1 MQALF
6 HKELS
11 MDNQKVPTG
20 RAKGGEARAKS
31 LSPERRSEIA
41 RNAAKAKQHAS
52 EIPMATHI
60 GEIKIGEL
68 ILPCAVLSDG
78 TRLISQG
85 GIAAAFGPVTGGWQM
100 RKRSNEQHSGGLP
113 PFLVATSLQPFIS
126 AELRTLVSFP
136 KRYKD
141 PRGGPARIGIDATLI
156 PKVCEVWLKA
166 RDARALT
173 KIQEPVAYRAE
184 VLTRG
189 LADVGIVALVDEA
202 TGFQRDR
209 AKDALATILEAFIAK
224 ELQPWIQTFPAD
236 YYQEL
241 FRLRGLEFPRDSVRR
256 PQYFGVL
263 TNDIVYK
270 RLAPGVLDELK
281 RVTPRNEDGRPK
293 AKYFQSLTSNTG
305 YPKLREHLGKVV
317 MMMQLSTTYGDFK
330 EKLDRFL
337 PKKNAQLP
345 LLLEQTNI
353 DDEDDGKGI

>member
-1 MQALF
+1 MSE
-6 HKELS
+6 KKIS
-11 MDNQKVPTG
+11 NN
-20 RAKGGEARAKS
+20 RAKGGEARAKA

-41 RNAAKAKQHAS
+41 SNAAKAKQNAS

-68 ILPCAVLSDG
+68 TLPCAVLSDG

-100 RKRSNEQHSGGLP
+100 RKRNSEEHSGDLP
-113 PFLVATSLQPFIS
+113 PFLVATSLQPYIS
-126 AELRTLVSFP
+126 EELRTLVSSP

-166 RDARALT
+166 RDSDALT

-184 VLTRG
+184 VLMRG
-189 LADVGIVALVDEA
+189 LAAVGIVALIDEA

-224 ELQPWIQTFPAD
+224 ELQPWVRTFPAD

-241 FRLRGLEFPRDSVRR
+241 FRLRGLDFPNDSVKR

-281 RVTPRNEDGRPK
+281 RVTPRSEDGRPK

-305 YPKLREHLGKVV
+305 YPKLREHLGKVI
-317 MMMQLSTTYGDFK
+317 MMMQLSTTYSDFK

-337 PKKNAQLP
+337 PKKNAQL
-345 LLLEQTNI
+345 LLLLDQAEI
-353 DDEDDGKGI
+353 DDDGKGI

>member
-1 MQALF
+1 MESDN
-6 HKELS
+6 HKA
-11 MDNQKVPTG
+11 MPMG
-20 RAKGGEARAKS
+20 RAKGGLARAKS

-41 RNAAKAKQHAS
+41 RNAAKARNSNA
-52 EIPMATHI
+52 IPMATHI
-60 GEIKIGEL
+60 GELKIGDVV
-68 ILPCAVLSDG
+68 LPCAVLADG

-85 GIAAAFGPVTGGWQM
+85 GIASAFGPVTGGYQM
-100 RKRSNEQHSGGLP
+100 RKRSSEDHDGVLP

-126 AELRTLVSFP
+126 SDLRTLVSSP

-141 PRGGPARIGIDATLI
+141 PRGGPARIGIDATLL

-166 RDARALT
+166 RDAGALT

-184 VLTRG
+184 ILTRG
-189 LADVGIVALVDEA
+189 LANVGIVALVDEA

-224 ELQPWIQTFPAD
+224 ELQPWVQTFPTD

-241 FRLRGLEFPRDSVRR
+241 FRLRGLDFQKDSVRR

-270 RLAPGVLDELK
+270 RIAPGVLEELK

-317 MMMQLSTTYGDFK
+317 MMMQLSNTYQDFK
-330 EKLDRFL
+330 EKLERFL
-337 PKKNAQLP
+337 PKQTGQMSLA
-345 LLLEQTNI
+345 LEHLSEE
-353 DDEDDGKGI
+353 DEDEDDGKGI

>member
-1 MQALF
+1 MSDA
-6 HKELS
+6 EIP
-11 MDNQKVPTG
+11 KVG
-20 RAKGGEARAKS
+20 RAKGGVARAKA

-41 RNAAKAKQHAS
+41 RNAAKSKHAKGS
-52 EIPMATHI
+52 REDVPTATHI
-60 GEIKIGEL
+60 GELKIGDL

-100 RKRSNEQHSGGLP
+100 RKRNSEEHAGDLP

-126 AELRTLVSFP
+126 DDVRTLVSSP

-141 PRGGPARIGIDATLI
+141 PRGGPARIGLDATLI

-166 RDARALT
+166 RDASALT
-173 KIQEPVAYRAE
+173 KIQKPVAYRAE
-184 VLTRG
+184 VLMRG

-209 AKDALATILEAFIAK
+209 AKDALAAILEAFIAK
-224 ELQPWIQTFPAD
+224 ELQPWVQTFPTD

-241 FRLRGLEFPRDSVRR
+241 FRLRGLDFQRDSVRR

-270 RLAPGVLDELK
+270 RLAPGVLDELR
-281 RVTPRNEDGRPK
+281 RVTPRNEDGRPR

-317 MMMQLSTTYGDFK
+317 MMMQLSSDYQDFK
-330 EKLDRFL
+330 IKLEKFL
-337 PKKNAQLP
+337 PKQTPQIQLP
-345 LLLEQTNI
+345 FDQQGPLE
-353 DDEDDGKGI
+353 DDDGKGI